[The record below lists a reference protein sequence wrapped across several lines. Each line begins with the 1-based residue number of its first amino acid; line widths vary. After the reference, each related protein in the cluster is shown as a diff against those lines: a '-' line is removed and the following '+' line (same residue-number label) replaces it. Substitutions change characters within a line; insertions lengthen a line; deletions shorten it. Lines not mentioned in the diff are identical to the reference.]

1 MPVWKPKS
9 VIVLPASVGLAAF
22 IFCIAGIKAFCA
34 GSGGL
39 AFHGHMPKVVG
50 KLTPVGS
57 LAATNELQLAIGLP
71 LRDEAG
77 LDVLLKEIYDSAS
90 PNYHRY
96 LTPAEFTTRFGPTE
110 ADYAA
115 VQEFAR
121 TNGLKITGTHPGR
134 VVLDVRAT
142 VKDLERIFHIKL
154 RTYRHPREARDFYA
168 PDIEPTTV
176 FPAAV
181 LQVSGLDNYSLPQPK
196 SVTKSLISQVTPKN
210 GSSSVGAYIGN
221 DFRRAYVPNTQ
232 LTGAGQSV
240 ALLQF
245 DGYASND
252 IVAYASAAG
261 LSMVSLTNVLVNG
274 GVSVP
279 GTGEVEV
286 CLDIEMVMSM
296 APGIS
301 QIIVYEGPNGG
312 TAWSTILAK
321 IAEDNLARQ
330 VSCSWGA
337 TSPGAPDLVS
347 EGIFKQMAAQGQS
360 FFNATGDND
369 AFVGGI
375 PFPSEST
382 NITQVGGTTL
392 TMNGSGIS
400 YVSETVW
407 NWNNSGNPGIGSG
420 GGISANFG
428 LPPWQQGLSTAVN
441 QGSTT
446 LHNVPD
452 VALTADNVYV
462 VHGGSGVGSGG
473 HGGTSCAAPLWAG
486 FMALVNEQAETAART
501 SVGFI
506 NPAVYAIGT
515 GTNYQNCFHDV
526 VTGNNFWSS
535 SPTNFPAVAGYD
547 LCTGWGTPN
556 GQNLMNALGGL
567 PEPLGVWPDVF
578 MQSASGFTGGPFSS
592 STQTVT
598 LTNLSSAPL
607 SWTISNPSAW
617 LSVSASNGT
626 IAVAGQTSVTISMN
640 STANSFPAGNYSAS
654 ILFSNLTSGI
664 QQSRQFNLKIMDPL
678 LLLIN
683 AGSTIFGPAGGPFI
697 PATQNL
703 TFTNLSPSLLN
714 WSLLNTSAWLSVSA
728 SNGSI
733 SGNSSVSV
741 TVSTN
746 AATAAL
752 ANGIYNS
759 TLILSNQNS
768 HVVQSA
774 NFSARIGQPLVQ
786 NSGFETGDFTSW
798 TLNGSGNN
806 ANYVDSS
813 GNFVAPHTGT
823 YCALLGESG
832 ALAYLSQTLPTVSG
846 QKYLLSLWMNNPV
859 KGKISGPDE
868 FSVSWNGSTLY
879 DTANFIQAS
888 WLNLQFV
895 VTATGASTVLQIGG
909 RDDPS
914 YIGLDDVSVT
924 PVFAPTFSTQP
935 TNLTVLSGDS
945 VVFSATVGGTTNLV
959 YQWRKGGTNLANGAG
974 IAGATTT
981 NLSLTAVTTNSTGNY
996 TLYVTNAYGS
1006 ITSSIAT
1013 LTVVLPVAIAS
1024 STVTNR
1030 TVECGKNTNTFTI
1043 TASGTAPLSIR
1054 WSTNGVPIVGATNA
1068 SFALTNLHPATV
1080 TNVAVTVTN
1089 LYGTATTNAV
1099 ITVFDSLAPVITLIG
1114 SNPLYHE
1121 LGSTF
1126 TDPGATANDTCAG
1139 AVTVVSSGVVNPNSL
1154 GTNTLTY
1161 IATDGS
1167 NSATNTR
1174 SVIVRDT
1181 TSPTI
1186 VWSFTNVVFAADTNC
1201 SARMPDVTGTNF
1213 IIATDASGA
1222 LTLSQSPTNNF
1233 LLPLGTN
1240 TVVITI
1246 ADASGNPAYSTN
1258 TVIVLDQ
1265 MPPVF
1270 LSQPSSQTNF
1280 IGTSVTFS
1288 TAATACTPLT
1298 YQWYSNTIPT
1308 LATNPTLTLSNL
1320 TPAAAGNYF
1329 VVASAN
1335 GGASTSLVATLTVQ
1349 LIPPGING
1357 TTANLDG
1364 SFSLNLTGSPGYP
1377 YILEAT
1383 TNLFSGADWLPLA
1396 TNYLGTNGVWNF
1408 TDTAATNFPQQF
1420 YRLRLAP

>member
-1 MPVWKPKS
+1 MLCLALTIGACPVFGAGLKSLRGHVPK
-9 VIVLPASVGLAAF
+9 I
-22 IFCIAGIKAFCA
+22 
-34 GSGGL
+34 
-39 AFHGHMPKVVG
+39 VG
-50 KLTPVGS
+50 KLTAIGDLP
-57 LAATNELQLAIGLP
+57 ATNELQLAIGLP

-77 LDVLLKEIYDSAS
+77 LDDLLKEIYDPAS

-96 LTPAEFTTRFGPTE
+96 LTPEEFTARFGPTA

-134 VVLDVRAT
+134 VVLDVRAS
-142 VKDLERIFHIKL
+142 VKAIERTFHLKL

-168 PDIEPTTV
+168 PDTEPAAD

-196 SVTKSLISQVTPKN
+196 SVVKPRSAQVISKN
-210 GSSSVGAYIGN
+210 GSGSGGAYIGN
-221 DFRRAYVPNTQ
+221 DFRRAYAPDTL

-252 IVAYASAAG
+252 IVAYANAAG
-261 LSMVSLTNVLVNG
+261 LSMVSLTNVPVNG

-279 GTGEVEV
+279 GSGEIEV

-301 QIIVYEGPNGG
+301 RIIVYEGPNGG
-312 TAWSTILAK
+312 TAWSTILSK
-321 IAEDNLARQ
+321 IADDNLARQ

-337 TSPGAPDLVS
+337 NSPGAPDLVS

-392 TMNGSGIS
+392 TMNGSGVS
-400 YVSETVW
+400 YASETVW

-428 LPPWQQGLSTAVN
+428 LPPWQQGLSMAAN

-501 SVGFI
+501 AVGFI

-526 VTGNNFWSS
+526 VTGNNFWSN
-535 SPTNFPAVAGYD
+535 SPTSFPAVAGYD
-547 LCTGWGTPN
+547 LCTGWGSPN
-556 GQNLMNALGGL
+556 GQNFVNALGGL

-578 MQSASGFTGGPFSS
+578 TQSASGFTGGPFSP

-626 IAVAGQTSVTISMN
+626 IAVAGQTSVTISIN
-640 STANSFPAGNYSAS
+640 STANSFSAGNYSAS

-664 QQSRQFNLKIMDPL
+664 QQSRQFNLQIKDPL
-678 LLLIN
+678 LLLTN
-683 AGSTIFGPAGGPFI
+683 TGSTIFGPAGGPFS

-703 TFTNLSPSLLN
+703 TFTNLSSSLLN
-714 WSLLNTSAWLSVSA
+714 WSLINTSAWLSVSA

-741 TVSTN
+741 TISTN
-746 AATAAL
+746 ATTAAL

-774 NFSARIGQPLVQ
+774 IFSARIGQPLVQ

-798 TLNGSGNN
+798 TLNGHGYNY
-806 ANYVDSS
+806 NYVDSS
-813 GNFVAPHTGT
+813 GTHVAPHTGT

-832 ALAYLSQTLPTVSG
+832 VLAYLSQTLPTVSG
-846 QKYLLSLWMNNPV
+846 QKYLLSLWMKNPV
-859 KGKISGPDE
+859 QGNATSPDE

-879 DTANFIQAS
+879 DKVNFIQAS

-914 YIGLDDVSVT
+914 YIGLDDVTVT
-924 PVFAPTFSTQP
+924 PVFAPTISTQP
-935 TNLTVLSGDS
+935 TNLTVLSGGS
-945 VVFSATVGGTTNLV
+945 AVFSAKVAGTTNLV

-974 IAGATTT
+974 ISGAVTT
-981 NLSLTAVTTNSTGNY
+981 NLSLTAVTTNSAGNY
-996 TLYVTNAYGS
+996 TLFVTNAYGS
-1006 ITSSIAT
+1006 ITSSIAS
-1013 LTVVLPVAIAS
+1013 LTVVLPPSITS
-1024 STVTNR
+1024 SSLTNR
-1030 TVECGKNTNTFTI
+1030 TIQCGNNTNTFNLIAT
-1043 TASGTAPLSIR
+1043 GTTPLMIQ
-1054 WSTNGVPIVGATNA
+1054 WSTNGVPVTSATNTT
-1068 SFALTNLHPATV
+1068 FALTNLHLNTISSV
-1080 TNVAVTVTN
+1080 GVTVTN
-1089 LYGTATTNAV
+1089 LYGSVTSNVLLNV
-1099 ITVFDSLAPVITLIG
+1099 IDTVAPTITLT
-1114 SNPLYHE
+1114 STNPYYLE
-1121 LGSTF
+1121 LGSAF
-1126 TDPGATANDTCAG
+1126 TDPGATASDACAG
-1139 AVTVVSSGVVNPNSL
+1139 ALSVVASGTVNPNAV
-1154 GTNTLTY
+1154 GTNTLFYT
-1161 IATDGS
+1161 ATDGG

-1174 SVIVRDT
+1174 TVIVRDT
-1181 TSPTI
+1181 TLPTI
-1186 VWSFTNVVFAADTNC
+1186 LWSFTNLVVAANSNC
-1201 SARMPDVTGTNF
+1201 SALMTNVTGTNF
-1213 IIATDASGA
+1213 ILATDLSGA
-1222 LTLSQSPTNNF
+1222 LTITQSPTNNF
-1233 LLPLGTN
+1233 ILSLGTN
-1240 TVVITI
+1240 LVVITV
-1246 ADASGNPAYSTN
+1246 ADASGNSAFSTN
-1258 TVIVLDQ
+1258 TVVVQDQ
-1265 MPPVF
+1265 MLPVI
-1270 LSQPSSQTNF
+1270 LSQPQSQTNF
-1280 IGTSVTFS
+1280 IGS
-1288 TAATACTPLT
+1288 TATVSIFATACTPLAF
-1298 YQWYSNTIPT
+1298 QWYSNNVALVLPT
-1308 LATNPTLTLSNL
+1308 NNTLTLSNL
-1320 TPAAAGNYF
+1320 APSAAGNYY

-1335 GGASTSLVATLTVQ
+1335 GGSSTSLVATLTLN
-1349 LIPPGING
+1349 LIPPGIS
-1357 TTANLDG
+1357 AAALDFNSG
-1364 SFSLNLTGSPGYP
+1364 FNLNLSGTPGYT

-1383 TNLFSGADWLPLA
+1383 TNLVPSGNWLPIA
-1396 TNYLGTNGVWNF
+1396 TNMLGTNGVWSF
-1408 TDTAATNFPQQF
+1408 TDPSATNIPFQF
-1420 YRLRLAP
+1420 YRLKIAP